1 MSTLAAP
8 GNLGSPEVCRDGNG
22 ERDCARQS
30 RHSKSNSLRASRNSF
45 SVVCPCST
53 NTGISGW
60 PRAPN
65 EHRRDAA
72 TMIGSRHLAE
82 TRFDVDCLP
91 GGENDMNAA
100 WEELRSLVDEKC
112 LTVGRSYTLTT
123 GRQSA
128 FYFDCKKAM
137 LDGKCLGLIADAFLD
152 EAGKLSRYPKAI
164 GGLTMGADF
173 IVAAVIQRAFETGKP
188 PVSGS
193 IVRKEQKRHGAGNK
207 IENEL
212 PQGTPIMVV
221 DDVVTTGS
229 STVTACDAFLA
240 AGYDIV
246 GIVALVDRE
255 SGGCETLAQKY
266 GCPVGAVFRKRDF
279 PRIEQQMNDAPEIK
293 EPAVSDD

>member
-1 MSTLAAP
+1 
-8 GNLGSPEVCRDGNG
+8 
-22 ERDCARQS
+22 
-30 RHSKSNSLRASRNSF
+30 
-45 SVVCPCST
+45 
-53 NTGISGW
+53 
-60 PRAPN
+60 
-65 EHRRDAA
+65 
-72 TMIGSRHLAE
+72 
-82 TRFDVDCLP
+82 
-91 GGENDMNAA
+91 MNAV
-100 WEELRSLVDEKC
+100 WEELRLLVDEKC

-137 LDGKCLGLIADAFLD
+137 LDGKCLSLIADAFLE
-152 EAGKLSRYPKAI
+152 EAGKLPRFPQAI

-188 PVSGS
+188 LVSGS
-193 IVRKEQKRHGAGNK
+193 IVRKAQKTHGAGNK

-229 STVTACDAFLA
+229 STVAACDAFIR

-255 SGGCETLAQKY
+255 SGGRETLAGKY
-266 GCPVGAVFRKRDF
+266 DCPVGAIFRKRDF
-279 PRIEQQMNDAPEIK
+279 PRIDQGMGDDPELEESI
-293 EPAVSDD
+293 VSGS